1 MSEPISILIAE
12 DKAIV
17 RQGLVAIFS
26 FYENIK
32 VVAQAINGIEALQL
46 ARELSP
52 DVVLLD
58 LVMPLQGGLDTI
70 PKIIDSA
77 PETGILVLTSFGE
90 ADNIYQAI
98 RLGALGYLLKDEK
111 PEVLVEAIHE
121 VSEGRPFIPPHITLR
136 MIREGEQF
144 SSHKN
149 NGSILTKREI
159 ETLKWIAQGMSN
171 EQIAKKMTVQE
182 KTISKYVSTIL
193 DKLNLKNRTQAALY
207 ALREGL
213 EELDFDGH
221 KP

>member
-1 MSEPISILIAE
+1 
-12 DKAIV
+12 
-17 RQGLVAIFS
+17 
-26 FYENIK
+26 
-32 VVAQAINGIEALQL
+32 
-46 ARELSP
+46 
-52 DVVLLD
+52 
-58 LVMPLQGGLDTI
+58 
-70 PKIIDSA
+70 
-77 PETGILVLTSFGE
+77 
-90 ADNIYQAI
+90 
-98 RLGALGYLLKDEK
+98 
-111 PEVLVEAIHE
+111 
-121 VSEGRPFIPPHITLR
+121 